1 MKTFE
6 KSIRQLREEIVD
18 SIRSLMQ
25 ANRLTEITL
34 DSDGHD
40 PVFVIWFDDLG
51 DPVECTV
58 HKITDT
64 GQGIVLEVRNKI
76 TEEAYH
82 VTSEYELAL
91 ANPIWLNEMYEF
103 MLHILP
109 QTEESETEVNAI
121 CCKCGGTDVTCE
133 AMIDPNTKAFD
144 HYTDESFQYG
154 WCDSCKTGVVISDT
168 AEVKK
173 EILQKYREFTGTY
186 NTEPQ
191 LALCRIIWKDSL
203 EDTEVTIALEHIPEE
218 LDNTIFFYCDSLS
231 DFMAMTEYGCEDFI
245 VMECIEFTSLD
256 TSEKIYSPR

>member
-6 KSIRQLREEIVD
+6 KSIRQLREEIVN

-109 QTEESETEVNAI
+109 QTEGNAI

-133 AMIDPNTKAFD
+133 AMIRLLTTTRTSPFS
-144 HYTDESFQYG
+144 TDG
-154 WCDSCKTGVVISDT
+154 AT
-168 AEVKK
+168 AAK
-173 EILQKYREFTGTY
+173 
-186 NTEPQ
+186 
-191 LALCRIIWKDSL
+191 
-203 EDTEVTIALEHIPEE
+203 PE
-218 LDNTIFFYCDSLS
+218 
-231 DFMAMTEYGCEDFI
+231 
-245 VMECIEFTSLD
+245 
-256 TSEKIYSPR
+256 